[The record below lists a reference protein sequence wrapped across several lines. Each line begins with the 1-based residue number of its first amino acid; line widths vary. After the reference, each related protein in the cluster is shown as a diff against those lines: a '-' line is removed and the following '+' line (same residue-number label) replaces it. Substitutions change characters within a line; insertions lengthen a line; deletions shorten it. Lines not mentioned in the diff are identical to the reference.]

1 MVAAPSATKADGGFR
16 RVRARRATK
25 TSGDQHHISL
35 GVVVPVGVS
44 RPPTPLTPL
53 TSLTGV
59 VARAVAADDV
69 PRVATGR
76 GHRRNATT
84 FGNNVLHVATGRRPA
99 RGGAHR
105 RRGPSDRTRALPLA
119 GAATVTAVVE

>member
-16 RVRARRATK
+16 RVLARRATK

-44 RPPTPLTPL
+44 RPLAL
-53 TSLTGV
+53 LTGIGAV
-59 VARAVAADDV
+59 VDDV
-69 PRVATGR
+69 PRVTTGR
-76 GHRRNATT
+76 GRHRDATT
-84 FGNNVLHVATGRRPA
+84 FGNNVLHVATDRRPA

-105 RRGPSDRTRALPLA
+105 RRGPSDRTRALPLV

>member
-1 MVAAPSATKADGGFR
+1 MVAAPSATKADGDFR
-16 RVRARRATK
+16 RVLARGATK

-44 RPPTPLTPL
+44 RSLAPLTP
-53 TSLTGV
+53 LTGV

-84 FGNNVLHVATGRRPA
+84 FGNNVLHVATDRRPA